1 MYTLS
6 VEKSV
11 SNSLIDKPVFI
22 ISLDTELAWGFI
34 LEPRHKFLALLQSEP
49 ARARGTIDLLLNLFE
64 KYDIPATWA
73 VVGHLFLNSDEGK
86 VMFHQE
92 MPQFKEGWLD
102 WDFYSGIRD
111 TPLYYGRD
119 MVEKILANSVKH
131 EIGLHSLFHISFS
144 QCSREVAK
152 AEIEQGV
159 ELAQRLG
166 ITPKSFVF
174 PGNYI
179 GHVDVLKSYGFQIYR
194 SKDAGRYD
202 IAQSFLVRSMNRAID
217 KAIAPPVLPSRKN
230 SLWEIS
236 GSTYFCDSKTP
247 FTLLPRA
254 KLGLNR
260 AIRANTVFHIWLH
273 PWSLL
278 DQPSLEKILGKFL
291 TLVAKK
297 RDEDK
302 LQVMTMGELAS
313 YLNKKMGEA

>member
-11 SNSLIDKPVFI
+11 SNNLIDKPVFI

-73 VVGHLFLNSDEGK
+73 VVGHLFLDSDEGK

-102 WDFYSGIRD
+102 WDLYSSIRN

-119 MVEKILANSVKH
+119 MVEKILASSVKH
-131 EIGLHSLFHISFS
+131 EIGLHSLFHIPFS
-144 QCSREVAK
+144 QCSQEVAK
-152 AEIEQGV
+152 AEIKQGV

-174 PGNYI
+174 PENSI
-179 GHVDVLKSYGFQIYR
+179 GHVDVLKSHGFQIYR
-194 SKDAGRYD
+194 GIDAKRYD
-202 IAQSFLVRSMNRAID
+202 TPQGFLNRAID
-217 KAIAPPVLPSRKN
+217 WAIVLPVLPLQKDN
-230 SLWEIS
+230 LWEIP
-236 GSTYFCDSKTP
+236 GSMYFCEPKIP
-247 FTLLPRA
+247 FSVLPRA
-254 KLGLNR
+254 RLGLNR
-260 AIRANTVFHIWLH
+260 AIRANKVFHISLH

-278 DQPSLEKILGKFL
+278 VQPSLHKILDKFL
-291 TLVAKK
+291 ALVAKK
-297 RDEDK
+297 RDEGK

-313 YLNKKMGEA
+313 YLSKKMGET